1 MYRRLVGK
9 PRWLVLISGCECDPY
24 FGLHDAPRP
33 MGAQIR
39 LANRLSARGTYAL
52 LAAAGRILIPFPVLC
67 ASFTTVFTD
76 VATLQKGS

>member
-1 MYRRLVGK
+1 
-9 PRWLVLISGCECDPY
+9 
-24 FGLHDAPRP
+24 